1 MGGEKMNEV
10 YCSVCGRMYEN
21 DEVMRFFKN
30 KDKVAI
36 CEECLR
42 KTLNFNKELA
52 KQANKSNKQQ
62 ISIRVSKKL
71 ECSEGAN
78 KCI

>member
-1 MGGEKMNEV
+1 MNEV

-36 CEECLR
+36 CEECLQ
-42 KTLNFNKELA
+42 KALNFNKELA
-52 KQANKSNKQQ
+52 
-62 ISIRVSKKL
+62 R
-71 ECSEGAN
+71 
-78 KCI
+78 